1 VDPRVVKTL
10 DAKVAEARRA
20 GKRVTK
26 ERLVSDAVL
35 TTYSDSATRLPEFS
49 CEWVTDID
57 PYSNTAL
64 LDFLDGHEAIR

>member
-1 VDPRVVKTL
+1 M
-10 DAKVAEARRA
+10 
-20 GKRVTK
+20 
-26 ERLVSDAVL
+26 SDAVL